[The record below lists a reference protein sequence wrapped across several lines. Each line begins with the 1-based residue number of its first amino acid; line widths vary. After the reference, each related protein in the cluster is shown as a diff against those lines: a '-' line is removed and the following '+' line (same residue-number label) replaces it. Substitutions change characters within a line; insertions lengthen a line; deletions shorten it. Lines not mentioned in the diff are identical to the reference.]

1 MVSVCVAARVANHK
15 YQERVSGRAL
25 AHTASAISPPLTAL
39 PIECLTSDGD
49 LRRRSEVVRSD
60 VEKRACR
67 PAHPLRASRSC
78 FKPGLLA
85 RIARTSRIAKAKS
98 TLWMVQVNT
107 TTSRVASG
115 SLKLVSSALRR
126 CRTSLSEARKRS
138 RTIAD
143 RWRVRGVNAGSSNAP
158 ANDLD
163 DVQERALRLSPL
175 RQRLYADFS
184 EDEWS
189 IQSAS
194 QQNLCGSPEA
204 IVTLVRAVDRVIEQ
218 GIPGALVECG
228 VYMGGNIE
236 VMIRAL
242 QRHDVRDRDIYLYD
256 TFAGMPKPEER
267 DDEAFGGIAKTSWEA
282 HRTEE
287 DGDKGSNWM
296 KAGVELVRQRI
307 DPLGYPAENL
317 HFVKGMVEDTIPV
330 TVPEK
335 IAILRLDTDFYS
347 STKHELQ
354 HLYPR
359 LSPGG
364 ILIIDDYGAFPGSRA
379 ATDEYAAEHGANWF
393 LHRVDAH
400 VRLVV
405 KPH

>member
-1 MVSVCVAARVANHK
+1 MNRAASRVANDLADF
-15 YQERVSGRAL
+15 QE
-25 AHTASAISPPLTAL
+25 TAL
-39 PIECLTSDGD
+39 
-49 LRRRSEVVRSD
+49 R
-60 VEKRACR
+60 
-67 PAHPLRASRSC
+67 
-78 FKPGLLA
+78 
-85 RIARTSRIAKAKS
+85 
-98 TLWMVQVNT
+98 Q
-107 TTSRVASG
+107 
-115 SLKLVSSALRR
+115 
-126 CRTSLSEARKRS
+126 
-138 RTIAD
+138 
-143 RWRVRGVNAGSSNAP
+143 
-158 ANDLD
+158 
-163 DVQERALRLSPL
+163 SPM
-175 RQRLYADFS
+175 RQRIYADFS
-184 EDEWS
+184 DAEWS

-218 GIPGALVECG
+218 RIPGALVECG

-242 QRHDVRDRDIYLYD
+242 QRQGVIDRDVYLYD

-267 DDEAFGGIAKTSWEA
+267 DDDALGAKACWDA

-287 DGDKGSNWM
+287 DGDRGSNWM

-307 DPLGYPAENL
+307 DPLGYPDKHL
-317 HFVKGMVEDTIPV
+317 HFVKGMVEDTIPA

-364 ILIIDDYGAFPGSRA
+364 ILIIDDYGAFPGSRE
-379 ATDEYAAEHGANWF
+379 ATDEYAAEHGLNWF

-405 KPH
+405 KPY

>member
-1 MVSVCVAARVANHK
+1 MNR
-15 YQERVSGRAL
+15 
-25 AHTASAISPPLTAL
+25 TA
-39 PIECLTSDGD
+39 
-49 LRRRSEVVRSD
+49 
-60 VEKRACR
+60 
-67 PAHPLRASRSC
+67 
-78 FKPGLLA
+78 
-85 RIARTSRIAKAKS
+85 
-98 TLWMVQVNT
+98 
-107 TTSRVASG
+107 SRVASG

-126 CRTSLSEARKRS
+126 CRTSLSEARERS

-143 RWRVRGVNAGSSNAP
+143 RWHVRDINAGSSKPEPDANAP
-158 ANDLD
+158 AASENDLGD
-163 DVQERALRLSPL
+163 FQERALRLSPM
-175 RQRLYADFS
+175 RQRIYADFS
-184 EDEWS
+184 NDERS
-189 IQSAS
+189 IYSAS

-218 GIPGALVECG
+218 GIVGALVECG

-242 QRHDVRDRDIYLYD
+242 QRHGVSNRDIYLYD

-287 DGDKGSNWM
+287 DGDRGSNWM

-307 DPLGYPAENL
+307 DPLGYPDKHL
-317 HFVKGMVEDTIPV
+317 HFVKGMVEDTIPT

-379 ATDEYAAEHGANWF
+379 ATDEYAAEHGLNWL

-400 VRLVV
+400 VRLVM
-405 KPH
+405 KPY

>member
-1 MVSVCVAARVANHK
+1 MNR
-15 YQERVSGRAL
+15 
-25 AHTASAISPPLTAL
+25 TA
-39 PIECLTSDGD
+39 
-49 LRRRSEVVRSD
+49 
-60 VEKRACR
+60 
-67 PAHPLRASRSC
+67 
-78 FKPGLLA
+78 
-85 RIARTSRIAKAKS
+85 
-98 TLWMVQVNT
+98 
-107 TTSRVASG
+107 SRVASG
-115 SLKLVSSALRR
+115 PLKLVSGALRR
-126 CRTSLSEARKRS
+126 CRSSLAEVR
-138 RTIAD
+138 D
-143 RWRVRGVNAGSSNAP
+143 RWHVRDINGGQSNP
-158 ANDLD
+158 EPDENDLTQF
-163 DVQERALRLSPL
+163 QETALRLSPL
-175 RQRLYADFS
+175 RQRIYADFS
-184 EDEWS
+184 DDERS
-189 IQSAS
+189 IHSAS

-204 IVTLVRAVDRVIEQ
+204 IVTLVRAVDHVIEH

-242 QRHDVRDRDIYLYD
+242 QRHGVSDRDIYLYD

-267 DDEAFGGIAKTSWEA
+267 DDEALGGIAKASWEI

-307 DPLGYPAENL
+307 GPLRYPDKHL
-317 HFVKGMVEDTIPV
+317 HFVKGMVEETIPAI
-330 TVPEK
+330 VPDK

-354 HLYPR
+354 HLYPL

-364 ILIIDDYGAFPGSRA
+364 ILIIDDYGAFPGSRM
-379 ATDEYAAEHGANWF
+379 ATDEYAAEHGLNWF

-405 KPH
+405 KPY

>member
-1 MVSVCVAARVANHK
+1 
-15 YQERVSGRAL
+15 
-25 AHTASAISPPLTAL
+25 
-39 PIECLTSDGD
+39 
-49 LRRRSEVVRSD
+49 
-60 VEKRACR
+60 
-67 PAHPLRASRSC
+67 
-78 FKPGLLA
+78 
-85 RIARTSRIAKAKS
+85 
-98 TLWMVQVNT
+98 MVQVNRT
-107 TTSRVASG
+107 ASRVASG
-115 SLKLVSSALRR
+115 PLKLVSRALRL
-126 CRTSLSEARKRS
+126 CRTSLSEARERS

-143 RWRVRGVNAGSSNAP
+143 RWHVGDINAGSSNPEPVVNAP
-158 ANDLD
+158 TASENDLGNF
-163 DVQERALRLSPL
+163 QERALRLSPL
-175 RQRLYADFS
+175 RQRIYADFS
-184 EDEWS
+184 DDEWS

-204 IVTLVRAVDRVIEQ
+204 IVTLVRAVDRVIGQ

-242 QRHDVRDRDIYLYD
+242 QRHGVTDRDIYLYD

-267 DDEAFGGIAKTSWEA
+267 DDEAFGGVAISSWEA

-307 DPLGYPAENL
+307 DPLGYPDRHL
-317 HFVKGMVEDTIPV
+317 HFVKGLVEDTIPA
-330 TVPEK
+330 TMPAQ

-347 STKHELQ
+347 STKHELK

-364 ILIIDDYGAFPGSRA
+364 ILIIDDYGAFPGSRN
-379 ATDEYAAEHGANWF
+379 ATDEYATEHGLDWF

-405 KPH
+405 KPY

>member
-1 MVSVCVAARVANHK
+1 MNR
-15 YQERVSGRAL
+15 
-25 AHTASAISPPLTAL
+25 TA
-39 PIECLTSDGD
+39 
-49 LRRRSEVVRSD
+49 
-60 VEKRACR
+60 
-67 PAHPLRASRSC
+67 
-78 FKPGLLA
+78 
-85 RIARTSRIAKAKS
+85 
-98 TLWMVQVNT
+98 
-107 TTSRVASG
+107 SRVASG
-115 SLKLVSSALRR
+115 PLKLVSGALQR
-126 CRTSLSEARKRS
+126 CRSSLSEVREQG

-143 RWRVRGVNAGSSNAP
+143 RWHIRGIDAGSSRPELGANAP
-158 ANDLD
+158 VASGNDPAD
-163 DVQERALRLSPL
+163 FQETALRLSPL
-175 RQRLYADFS
+175 RQRIYADFS
-184 EDEWS
+184 DDERS
-189 IQSAS
+189 IYSAS

-204 IVTLVRAVDRVIEQ
+204 IVTLVRAVDRVVKH

-242 QRHDVRDRDIYLYD
+242 QRHGVSDRDIYLYD

-267 DDEAFGGIAKTSWEA
+267 DDEALGGIAKASWEA
-282 HRTEE
+282 HRTVE

-307 DPLGYPAENL
+307 DPLGYPDKHL
-317 HFVKGMVEDTIPV
+317 CFVKGMVEDTIPA
-330 TVPEK
+330 TVPDK

-354 HLYPR
+354 HLYPL

-379 ATDEYAAEHGANWF
+379 ATDEYSAEHGLNWF

-400 VRLVV
+400 VRLVM
-405 KPH
+405 KPY

>member
-1 MVSVCVAARVANHK
+1 MVLQVNS
-15 YQERVSGRAL
+15 
-25 AHTASAISPPLTAL
+25 TAS
-39 PIECLTSDGD
+39 
-49 LRRRSEVVRSD
+49 
-60 VEKRACR
+60 
-67 PAHPLRASRSC
+67 
-78 FKPGLLA
+78 
-85 RIARTSRIAKAKS
+85 
-98 TLWMVQVNT
+98 N
-107 TTSRVASG
+107 VATG
-115 SLKLVSSALRR
+115 PFKLVSSALRR
-126 CRTSLSEARKRS
+126 CRTSLMQVRERS

-143 RWRVRGVNAGSSNAP
+143 RWHIRDIDAGTSHSEPSDTAPATP
-158 ANDLD
+158 ANDLPD
-163 DVQERALRLSPL
+163 YQETALRLSPM
-175 RQRLYADFS
+175 RQRIYADFS
-184 EDEWS
+184 DDERA
-189 IQSAS
+189 IHTAS

-204 IVTLVRAVDRVIEQ
+204 VVTLIRAVDRVIKQ
-218 GIPGALVECG
+218 NIPGALVECG

-242 QRHDVRDRDIYLYD
+242 QRHGVTDRDIYLYD

-267 DDEAFGGIAKTSWEA
+267 DDEVLGGMAISTWEA
-282 HRTEE
+282 HRTEG

-307 DPLGYPAENL
+307 EPLGYPDKRL
-317 HFVKGMVEDTIPV
+317 HFVKGLVEDTIPA
-330 TVPEK
+330 TMPAE

-364 ILIIDDYGAFPGSRA
+364 ILIIDDYGAFPGSRT
-379 ATDEYAAEHGANWF
+379 ATDEYAAEHGLDWF

-405 KPH
+405 KPY